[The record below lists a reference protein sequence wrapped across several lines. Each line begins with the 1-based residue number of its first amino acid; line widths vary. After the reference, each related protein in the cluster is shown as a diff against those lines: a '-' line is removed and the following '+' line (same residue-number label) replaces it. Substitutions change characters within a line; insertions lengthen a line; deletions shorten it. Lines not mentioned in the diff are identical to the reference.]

1 MFSSALRAA
10 SETSS
15 EWSTPSRVT
24 EMPVV
29 A

>member
-1 MFSSALRAA
+1 MLRRALRAA
-10 SETSS
+10 RETSS
-15 EWSTPSRVT
+15 EWSTPSPVP